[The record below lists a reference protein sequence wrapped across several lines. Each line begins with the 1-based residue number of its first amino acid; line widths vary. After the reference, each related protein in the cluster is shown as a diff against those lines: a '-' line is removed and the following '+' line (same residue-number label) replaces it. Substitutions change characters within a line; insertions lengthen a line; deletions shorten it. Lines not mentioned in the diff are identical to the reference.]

1 MTDGPDGPDGPDRT
15 DRTEPDGMD
24 RTDRMDRMD
33 GWMDGWNP
41 WDCYD
46 PVFDDPK
53 GISLGSMDF
62 DNSKI
67 YGDVPSS
74 MVLLNTQ

>member
-1 MTDGPDGPDGPDRT
+1 
-15 DRTEPDGMD
+15 MD
-24 RTDRMDRMD
+24 
-33 GWMDGWNP
+33 WMDGYP

-46 PVFDDPK
+46 PPVFDDPK
-53 GISLGSMDF
+53 RISLGSMDF

-74 MVLLNTQ
+74 IVLLNTQ